1 MTIWHWV
8 CSNIPKNKD
17 FRGYHPSFGTY
28 FNFRI
33 FGCFY
38 WAPWPY
44 FSEFPYENQWVSG
57 QYSQLSD
64 YFLKNEIRLKNAQDM
79 YEYKNVR
86 KWPFFFAKNQ
96 EILKMSHF
104 YLNELS
110 LTIRTGFLWVNVT
123 IWHWVCSN
131 IPKIKDFRGTIL
143 RLVTMSFLAHFCKKL
158 TFYFASCDFNFGNFV
173 MKLSG
178 EEVNIVTY
186 LPVLKNRKSVK
197 NQVIYGQKK
206 QEKIRIF
213 GKIEKNPNFFWISN
227 FF

>member
-1 MTIWHWV
+1 MTNSVTARLTDLLSIHSKFLPASCPDHLQHQLPDIHGVQCSKHPMWGVAFSIWTKERSEV
-8 CSNIPKNKD
+8 
-17 FRGYHPSFGTY
+17 TY
-28 FNFRI
+28 E
-33 FGCFY
+33 GHACFY

-86 KWPFFFAKNQ
+86 KMAFFSAKNQ

-131 IPKIKDFRGTIL
+131 IPKIKDFRGYHP
-143 RLVTMSFLAHFCKKL
+143 S
-158 TFYFASCDFNFGNFV
+158 FGNNVIFSPFLQ
-173 MKLSG
+173 K
-178 EEVNIVTY
+178 VNF
-186 LPVLKNRKSVK
+186 LFCLL
-197 NQVIYGQKK
+197 
-206 QEKIRIF
+206 
-213 GKIEKNPNFFWISN
+213 WL
-227 FF
+227 